1 MGLACGIRTPLTWH
15 VARHSFG
22 TLTLKAGIPMES
34 IAKMLGHS
42 SIASTHIYAQVT
54 DKKISEYMDRLF
66 AKQSAKKKENEEREG
81 ETSRDYNN

>member
-1 MGLACGIRTPLTWH
+1 
-15 VARHSFG
+15 
-22 TLTLKAGIPMES
+22 
-34 IAKMLGHS
+34 MLGHS